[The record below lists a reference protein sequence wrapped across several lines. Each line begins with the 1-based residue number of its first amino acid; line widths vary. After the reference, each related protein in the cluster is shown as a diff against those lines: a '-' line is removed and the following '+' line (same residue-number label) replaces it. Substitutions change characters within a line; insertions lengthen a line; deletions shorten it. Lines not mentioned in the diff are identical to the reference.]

1 MSERSY
7 WQRMGRKRMSRRGI
21 LRASARA
28 GVGAAGLA
36 LVGCGDDDDDGQQA
50 AAQVQQQQQAM
61 QQQQAEQQAMQ
72 QQQQQAMQQQDQQQ
86 AAQQAAQQEAQEQ
99 TADEQAEQQA
109 AQQQAAVA
117 STKKYGGYLIEQSAN
132 VYETY
137 DAQRTVA
144 SPVLQVLARV
154 QSKLLRFSNPD
165 TGELVG
171 DLAETWETPDPT
183 TVVLHLREGV
193 NWHSEGPGA
202 NNPAAAP
209 GRALTT
215 QDIVWNIDRQRN
227 KLLES
232 GEEAGNFGRS
242 AYWGGVATI
251 EQAGNSVTLNLVE
264 PDATFVQGFANEFNL
279 INQPELVGGTED
291 QYTEVDASKVIGTGP
306 NILTRWDPGEGISAV
321 QNPAFYGLPDK
332 PHLDGW
338 VWVQTF
344 QDPNAYR
351 IAFEQKQV
359 DSMTDPDPNTIFA
372 IHDDL
377 IDETYLTFQGV
388 ANTVAIFTP
397 SNKAPWNDLR
407 LTRAID
413 LAINRRQLIQQLHN
427 GLGKV
432 SGPVSWMQEA
442 WTISQEDLETI
453 PGYRIDKDADIE
465 EARAL
470 WNAAGGPE
478 RGQID
483 WVTSELWASRAAWSA
498 TPGIIAEMFNQAFD
512 TDQFN
517 GITKPYLE
525 IIPSWIAKDFDPF
538 FSWIPNIEIPDA
550 RADMIGAFTTGAGSN
565 YWDVSD
571 PYIDET
577 LVAAKQELDYD
588 TAFQMIRDVQD
599 YVMER
604 GQFGRSICYNYI
616 YPWIGYNY
624 NKIEKKSDE
633 EGWNFLAVSLQAME
647 HYLDLDDPSATDR
660 QAPEATPI

>member
-1 MSERSY
+1 MNERSY
-7 WQRMGRKRMSRRGI
+7 WQRMNRKRMSRRGI

-36 LVGCGDDDDDGQQA
+36 LVGCGDDDDDGQT
-50 AAQVQQQQQAM
+50 AAQVPQQQQAM
-61 QQQQAEQQAMQ
+61 QQQAEQQSMQ
-72 QQQQQAMQQQDQQQ
+72 QQQQQSMQQQSEQQADQQ
-86 AAQQAAQQEAQEQ
+86 AAEQTAQEQ
-99 TADEQAEQQA
+99 TAEDQAQQQA

-117 STKKYGGYLIEQSAN
+117 STKKYGGWVVEQSAN

-154 QSKLLRFSNPD
+154 QSKILRFANPD
-165 TGELVG
+165 TGVLTG

-183 TVVLHLREGV
+183 TIVLNLRDGV
-193 NWHSEGPGA
+193 NWHADGPGA
-202 NNPAAAP
+202 DHPAAAA

-215 QDIVWNIDRQRN
+215 EDIVWNIDRQRN
-227 KLLES
+227 KLLQS

-242 AYWGGVATI
+242 SCWGGVSSI
-251 EQAGNSVTLNLVE
+251 DQVDSSVSLNLVE

-306 NILTRWDPGEGISAV
+306 NILTRWDPGEGIAAIK
-321 QNPAFYGLPDK
+321 NPDFYGNPTQ
-332 PHLDGW
+332 PYLDAW

-359 DSMTDPDPNTIFA
+359 DSMTDPDPNTILA

-478 RGQID
+478 LGQID

-577 LVAAKQELDYD
+577 LIAAKQELDYD

-616 YPWIGYNY
+616 FPWIGYNY
-624 NKIEKKSDE
+624 NKIETKTDE

-647 HYLDLDDPSATDR
+647 HYLDLDDPSAADR
-660 QAPEATPI
+660 QAPEPTPL

>member
-1 MSERSY
+1 MNERSY
-7 WQRMGRKRMSRRGI
+7 WQRMNRKRMSRRGI

-36 LVGCGDDDDDGQQA
+36 LVGCGDDDDDGQT
-50 AAQVQQQQQAM
+50 AAQVPQQQQAM
-61 QQQQAEQQAMQ
+61 QQQAEQQSMQ
-72 QQQQQAMQQQDQQQ
+72 QQQQQQQQSMQQQSEQQ
-86 AAQQAAQQEAQEQ
+86 AAEQTAQEQ
-99 TADEQAEQQA
+99 TAEDQAQQQA

-117 STKKYGGYLIEQSAN
+117 STKKYGGWVVEQSAN

-154 QSKLLRFSNPD
+154 QSKILRFANPD
-165 TGELVG
+165 TGVLTG

-183 TVVLHLREGV
+183 TIVLNLRDGV
-193 NWHSEGPGA
+193 NWHADGPGA
-202 NNPAAAP
+202 DHPAAAA

-215 QDIVWNIDRQRN
+215 EDIVWNIDRQRN
-227 KLLES
+227 KLLQS

-242 AYWGGVATI
+242 AYWGGVSSI
-251 EQAGNSVTLNLVE
+251 DQVDSSVSLNLVE

-306 NILTRWDPGEGISAV
+306 NILTRWDPGEGIAAIK
-321 QNPAFYGLPDK
+321 NPDFYGNPTQ
-332 PHLDGW
+332 PYLDAW

-359 DSMTDPDPNTIFA
+359 DSMTDPDPNTILA
-372 IHDDL
+372 IHDNL

-388 ANTVAIFTP
+388 ANTVAVFTP

-453 PGYRIDKDADIE
+453 PGYRVDKDADIE

-478 RGQID
+478 LGQID

-565 YWDVSD
+565 YWEVSD

-577 LVAAKQELDYD
+577 LIAAKQELDYD

-624 NKIEKKSDE
+624 NKIDTKTEQ
-633 EGWNFLAVSLQAME
+633 EGYNFLAVSLQAME
-647 HYLDLDDPSATDR
+647 HYLDLDDPSASDR
-660 QAPEATPI
+660 QAPEPTPL

>member
-36 LVGCGDDDDDGQQA
+36 LVGCGDDDDDSQSV
-50 AAQVQQQQQAM
+50 AQVQQQQQQA
-61 QQQQAEQQAMQ
+61 QQAAQQQAMQ
-72 QQQQQAMQQQDQQQ
+72 QQQQQAMQQDQAEQQAQQQ
-86 AAQQAAQQEAQEQ
+86 AAQQQAQDQ
-99 TADEQAEQQA
+99 TAEEQAEQQA
-109 AQQQAAVA
+109 AQQQAMV
-117 STKKYGGYLIEQSAN
+117 SQTKKYGGYFVEQSAN

-154 QSKLLRFSNPD
+154 QSKILRFSNPD

-171 DLAETWETPDPT
+171 DLAETWETPDAT
-183 TVVLHLREGV
+183 TIVLHLRDGV
-193 NWHSEGPGA
+193 NWHDQGPGA
-202 NNPAAAP
+202 NHPAAAP

-215 QDIVWNIDRQRN
+215 EDIVWNIDRQRN

-242 AYWGGVATI
+242 AYWGGVDSLD
-251 EQAGNSVTLNLVE
+251 QGDMSVTLNLVE
-264 PDATFVQGFANEFNL
+264 PDATFIQGFANEFNL

-321 QNPAFYGLPDK
+321 QNPNFWGLPDR
-332 PHLDGW
+332 PWLDGW
-338 VWVQTF
+338 VWVQSF

-372 IHDDL
+372 IHDDR
-377 IDETYLTFQGV
+377 IDETFLTFQGV

-397 SNKAPWNDLR
+397 SNKPPWNDLR

-413 LAINRRQLIQQLHN
+413 LATNRRQLIQQLHN

-442 WTISQEDLETI
+442 WAIPQEDLETI

-470 WNAAGGPE
+470 WDAAGGPE
-478 RGQID
+478 LGQID

-577 LVAAKQELDYD
+577 LTAAKQELDYE
-588 TAFQMIRDVQD
+588 TAKQMVRDVQD

-616 YPWIGYNY
+616 YPYIGYNY

-633 EGWNFLAVSLQAME
+633 EGWNFLAVSLQAFE
-647 HYLDLDDPSATDR
+647 HWLDLDDPSAADR
-660 QAPEATPI
+660 QAPEPTPL

>member
-7 WQRMGRKRMSRRGI
+7 WQRISRKRISRRGI

-36 LVGCGDDDDDGQQA
+36 LVGCGDDDDDSATQGQQQQTPA
-50 AAQVQQQQQAM
+50 MAQQGQMQRQGGQQQVEDQANGQAQQAM
-61 QQQQAEQQAMQ
+61 QQEQPGDDDQGGQ
-72 QQQQQAMQQQDQQQ
+72 QQVDPSA
-86 AAQQAAQQEAQEQ
+86 
-99 TADEQAEQQA
+99 
-109 AQQQAAVA
+109 
-117 STKKYGGYLIEQSAN
+117 KKYGGYLIEQSAN

-171 DLAETWETPDPT
+171 DLAETWETPDST
-183 TVVLHLREGV
+183 TVILHLRDGV
-193 NWHSEGPGA
+193 KWHSEGPGA
-202 NNPAAAP
+202 NHPAAAP
-209 GRALTT
+209 GRDLTP
-215 QDIVWNIDRQRN
+215 QDIVWNIDRQRTKMLAN
-227 KLLES
+227 
-232 GEEAGNFGRS
+232 GEEAANFGRS
-242 AYWGGVATI
+242 AYWGSVASINT
-251 EQAGNSVTLNLVE
+251 GDRSVNLGLVE
-264 PDATFVQGFANEFNL
+264 PDATFVQGFANEYNL

-291 QYTEVDASKVIGTGP
+291 QYTEVDSSKVIGTGP

-321 QNPAFYGLPDK
+321 KNPHFYGNPAK
-332 PHLDGW
+332 PYLDGW

-359 DSMTDPDPNTIFA
+359 DSMTDPDPNTILA
-372 IHDDL
+372 IHDNL
-377 IDETYLTFQGV
+377 IDETYLTYQGV

-397 SNKAPWNDLR
+397 SNKPPWNDLR

-413 LAINRRQLIQQLHN
+413 LATNRRQLIQQLHN
-427 GLGKV
+427 GLGRV
-432 SGPVSWMQEA
+432 SGPVTWMQESWA
-442 WTISQEDLETI
+442 IPQEDLETT
-453 PGYRIDKDADIE
+453 PGYRIDRDADVE

-470 WNAAGGPE
+470 WNAAGGPDI
-478 RGQID
+478 GQID

-525 IIPSWIAKDFDPF
+525 IIPSWNARDFDPF
-538 FSWIPNIEIPDA
+538 FSWIPNVEIPDA
-550 RADMIGAFTTGAGSN
+550 RADMISAFTTGAGAN
-565 YWDVSD
+565 YWEVSD

-577 LVAAKQELDYD
+577 LTAAKQELDYE
-588 TAFQMIRDVQD
+588 TAYQMVRDVQE

-616 YPWIGYNY
+616 FPWIGYNY
-624 NKIEKKSDE
+624 NKIETKSDQ

-647 HYLDLDDPSATDR
+647 HYLDLDDPSASDR
-660 QAPEATPI
+660 RAGTPVPL

>member
-1 MSERSY
+1 MNERSY
-7 WQRMGRKRMSRRGI
+7 WQRMNSKRMSRRGI

-36 LVGCGDDDDDGQQA
+36 LVGCGDDDDDGQT
-50 AAQVQQQQQAM
+50 AAQVPQQQQAM
-61 QQQQAEQQAMQ
+61 QQQAEQQSMQ
-72 QQQQQAMQQQDQQQ
+72 QQQQQSTQQQSEQQADQQ
-86 AAQQAAQQEAQEQ
+86 AAEQTAQEQ
-99 TADEQAEQQA
+99 TAEDQAQQQA

-117 STKKYGGYLIEQSAN
+117 STKKYGGWVVEQSAN

-154 QSKLLRFSNPD
+154 QSKILRFANPD
-165 TGELVG
+165 TGVLTG

-183 TVVLHLREGV
+183 TIVLNLRDGV
-193 NWHSEGPGA
+193 NWHADGPGA
-202 NNPAAAP
+202 DHPAAAA

-215 QDIVWNIDRQRN
+215 EDIVWNIDRQRN
-227 KLLES
+227 KLLQS

-242 AYWGGVATI
+242 SCWGGVSSI
-251 EQAGNSVTLNLVE
+251 DQVDSSVSLNLVE

-306 NILTRWDPGEGISAV
+306 NILTRWDPGEGIAAIK
-321 QNPAFYGLPDK
+321 NPDFYGNPTQ
-332 PHLDGW
+332 PYLDAW

-359 DSMTDPDPNTIFA
+359 DSMTDPDPNTILA

-478 RGQID
+478 LGQID

-565 YWDVSD
+565 YWEVSD

-577 LVAAKQELDYD
+577 LIAAKQELDYD

-624 NKIEKKSDE
+624 NKIDTKTEQ
-633 EGWNFLAVSLQAME
+633 EGYNFLAVSLQAME
-647 HYLDLDDPSATDR
+647 HYLDLDDPSASDR
-660 QAPEATPI
+660 QAPEPTPL

>member
-7 WQRMGRKRMSRRGI
+7 WQRINRKRMSRRGI

-36 LVGCGDDDDDGQQA
+36 LVGCGDDDDDSQA
-50 AAQVQQQQQAM
+50 VAQAQQQQA
-61 QQQQAEQQAMQ
+61 QQ
-72 QQQQQAMQQQDQQQ
+72 
-86 AAQQAAQQEAQEQ
+86 
-99 TADEQAEQQA
+99 QQA
-109 AQQQAAVA
+109 AQQQAMQPQQQEQQAQQQAVQQQTQEQTA
-117 STKKYGGYLIEQSAN
+117 EEQAEQQAQAAQQQAMVSQKKYGGYLIEQSAN

-183 TVVLHLREGV
+183 TIVLHLRDGV
-193 NWHSEGPGA
+193 NWHADGPGA
-202 NNPAAAP
+202 NHPAAAA
-209 GRALTT
+209 GRALSTE
-215 QDIVWNIDRQRN
+215 DIVWNIDRQRN
-227 KLLES
+227 MLLTN
-232 GEEAGNFGRS
+232 GETAGNFGRS
-242 AYWGGVATI
+242 AYWGGI
-251 EQAGNSVTLNLVE
+251 NSIDQGDMSVTLKLVE

-306 NILTRWDPGEGISAV
+306 NILTRWDPGEGIAAV
-321 QNPAFYGLPDK
+321 KNPDFYDLPNK
-332 PHLDGW
+332 PYLDGW

-359 DSMTDPDPNTIFA
+359 DSMTDPDPNTILA
-372 IHDDL
+372 IHDDRS
-377 IDETYLTFQGV
+377 DETYLTYQGV

-397 SNKAPWNDLR
+397 SNKPPWNDLR

-413 LAINRRQLIQQLHN
+413 LATNRRQLIQQLHN

-442 WTISQEDLETI
+442 WAIPQEDLETM

-478 RGQID
+478 LGQID

-498 TPGIIAEMFNQAFD
+498 TPGIVAEMFNLAFD

-565 YWDVSD
+565 YWEISD
-571 PYIDET
+571 PYIDEK
-577 LVAAKQELDYD
+577 LIAAKQELDYE
-588 TAFQMIRDVQD
+588 TAYQMIRDVQE

-624 NKIEKKSDE
+624 NRIETKTDE

-647 HYLDLDDPSATDR
+647 HYLDLDDPSAADR
-660 QAPEATPI
+660 QAPEPTPL

>member
-7 WQRMGRKRMSRRGI
+7 WQRMNRKRMSRRGI

-36 LVGCGDDDDDGQQA
+36 LVGCGDDDDDGQA
-50 AAQVQQQQQAM
+50 VAQTQQQQQQAM
-61 QQQQAEQQAMQ
+61 QQQAMQPQQQQQAMQQQAQQQAEQQAMQ
-72 QQQQQAMQQQDQQQ
+72 QQAQEQDAADQAQQQAMQ
-86 AAQQAAQQEAQEQ
+86 E
-99 TADEQAEQQA
+99 
-109 AQQQAAVA
+109 QAAVA
-117 STKKYGGYLIEQSAN
+117 STKKYGGWVVEQSAN

-137 DAQRTVA
+137 DSHRTVA

-154 QSKLLRFSNPD
+154 QSKLLRFANPD
-165 TGELVG
+165 TGTLVG

-183 TVVLHLREGV
+183 TIVLNLRDGV
-193 NWHSEGPGA
+193 TWHAEGPGA
-202 NNPAAAP
+202 NNPAAAA

-215 QDIVWNIDRQRN
+215 EDIVWNIDRQRN
-227 KLLES
+227 KLLTS

-242 AYWGGVATI
+242 AYWGGVASI
-251 EQAGNSVTLNLVE
+251 DQVDNSVSLNLVE

-321 QNPAFYGLPDK
+321 QNPNFYDLPNK

-359 DSMTDPDPNTIFA
+359 DSMTDPDPNTILA

-388 ANTVAIFTP
+388 ANTVSIFTP

-442 WTISQEDLETI
+442 WAIPQEELETI
-453 PGYRIDKDADIE
+453 PGYRVDKEADLE

-470 WNAAGGPE
+470 WDAAGGPE
-478 RGQID
+478 LGQID

-498 TPGIIAEMFNQAFD
+498 TPGIIAEMFNQAFG

-565 YWDVSD
+565 YWEVSD

-577 LVAAKQELDYD
+577 LIAAKQELDYE
-588 TAFQMIRDVQD
+588 TAYQMVRDVQE

-624 NKIEKKSDE
+624 NRIEKKTDE

-647 HYLDLDDPSATDR
+647 HYLDLDDPSAATR
-660 QAPEATPI
+660 QAPSPTPL

>member
-7 WQRMGRKRMSRRGI
+7 WQRMNRKRMSRRGI

-50 AAQVQQQQQAM
+50 AAAVQQQQQA
-61 QQQQAEQQAMQ
+61 QQQAAEQQAQQ
-72 QQQQQAMQQQDQQQ
+72 QQQQQAAQQMQEQQAQQQ
-86 AAQQAAQQEAQEQ
+86 AAQQDAQEQ
-99 TADEQAEQQA
+99 TAEEQAEQQA
-109 AQQQAAVA
+109 AQQQAMV
-117 STKKYGGYLIEQSAN
+117 SEQKYGGWIVEQSAN

-137 DAQRTVA
+137 DAHRTVA

-171 DLAETWETPDPT
+171 DLAESWETPDAT
-183 TVVLHLREGV
+183 TVVLHLRDGV
-193 NWHSEGPGA
+193 SWHSDGPGA
-202 NNPAAAP
+202 DNPASAA
-209 GRALTT
+209 GRDLTT

-227 KLLES
+227 KMLES

-242 AYWGGVATI
+242 AYWGGVASLD
-251 EQAGNSVTLNLVE
+251 QGDGSVTLNLVE

-306 NILTRWDPGEGISAV
+306 NILTRWDPGEGIAAV
-321 QNPAFYGLPDK
+321 KNPDFYDLPNK
-332 PHLDGW
+332 PQLDGW

-359 DSMTDPDPNTIFA
+359 DSMTDPDPNTILA
-372 IHDDL
+372 IHDDR

-388 ANTVAIFTP
+388 ANTVSVFTP
-397 SNKAPWNDLR
+397 SNKEPWTDLR

-427 GLGKV
+427 GFGKV

-442 WTISQEDLETI
+442 WAIPQEELETI
-453 PGYRIDKDADIE
+453 PGYRIDKDADVE

-470 WNAAGGPE
+470 WDAAGGSE
-478 RGQID
+478 LGQID

-525 IIPSWIAKDFDPF
+525 IIPSWIEGDFDPF

-565 YWDVSD
+565 YWRVSD

-577 LVAAKQELDYD
+577 LVKAKQELDYE
-588 TAFQMIRDVQD
+588 TAYQMVRDVQD

-624 NKIEKKSDE
+624 NHPSTKSSE

-647 HYLDLDDPSATDR
+647 HWIDLDDPTAADR
-660 QAPEATPI
+660 QAPVPTPL

>member
-1 MSERSY
+1 MNERSY
-7 WQRMGRKRMSRRGI
+7 WQRMNRKRMSRRGI

-36 LVGCGDDDDDGQQA
+36 LVGCGDDDDDGQT
-50 AAQVQQQQQAM
+50 AAQVPQQQQAM
-61 QQQQAEQQAMQ
+61 QQQAEQQSMQ
-72 QQQQQAMQQQDQQQ
+72 QQQQQSMQQQSEQQADQQ
-86 AAQQAAQQEAQEQ
+86 AAEQTAQEQ
-99 TADEQAEQQA
+99 TAEDQAQQQA

-117 STKKYGGYLIEQSAN
+117 STKKYGGWVVEQSAN

-154 QSKLLRFSNPD
+154 QSKILRFANPD
-165 TGELVG
+165 TGVLTG

-183 TVVLHLREGV
+183 TIVLNLRDGV
-193 NWHSEGPGA
+193 NWHADGPGA
-202 NNPAAAP
+202 DHPAAAA

-215 QDIVWNIDRQRN
+215 EDIVWNIDRQRN
-227 KLLES
+227 KLLQS

-242 AYWGGVATI
+242 AYWGGVSSI
-251 EQAGNSVTLNLVE
+251 DQVDSSVSLNLVE

-306 NILTRWDPGEGISAV
+306 NILTRWDPGEGIAAIK
-321 QNPAFYGLPDK
+321 NPDFYGNPTQ
-332 PHLDGW
+332 PYLDAW

-359 DSMTDPDPNTIFA
+359 DSMTDPDPNTILA

-478 RGQID
+478 LGQID

-565 YWDVSD
+565 YWEVSD

-577 LVAAKQELDYD
+577 LIAAKQELDYD

-616 YPWIGYNY
+616 FPWIGYNY
-624 NKIEKKSDE
+624 NKIETKTDE

-647 HYLDLDDPSATDR
+647 HYLDLDDPSAADR
-660 QAPEATPI
+660 QAPEPTPL